1 MNRLQ
6 LAASEAPR
14 EEAARGRDAGDLA
27 RLRDRIE
34 GFERGRSAEA
44 VQVADD
50 DRSKI
55 RANEQE
61 LRLASQLDAYA
72 RNLEAENQARWM
84 RALMNQAVW
93 SLGTFVAAE
102 LLAVVRRKEAAP

>member
-1 MNRLQ
+1 
-6 LAASEAPR
+6 
-14 EEAARGRDAGDLA
+14 LA
-27 RLRDRIE
+27 RLRNRIE

-44 VQVADD
+44 VQVTDD
-50 DRSKI
+50 DRS
-55 RANEQE
+55 RLQANEQE
-61 LRLASQLDAYA
+61 LRLAFQLDAYA

-102 LLAVVRRKEAAP
+102 LLALAKRKEVAP